1 MSSKVV
7 LIEDH
12 TEVREN
18 IKEIL
23 ELDGYIVYDAEN
35 GKLGVDLIRKHLPHI
50 IICDIM
56 MPELDGYG
64 VLKIIRR
71 DDSVKHIPFIFLTAK
86 NEMKDMRMGMTLGAD
101 DYLPK
106 PFTDLDLLE
115 TVSIRIRRAKD
126 FRLPSK
132 SIETTD
138 APVFDSGH
146 LISEQWQRFT
156 LCKGDTVYREG
167 AYPDSMFIIKN
178 GLVKLVKKD
187 KSGKELIL
195 KILSSEDFLGHIA
208 LIGEQKHF
216 ETAICMSDVELA
228 AIHKT
233 EFFKLVDTRK
243 TVFKSF
249 VKMMAGDIKDVESQL
264 LTMAYSTVKRRI
276 VDALLKLNQQI
287 GDHQFVKIKRSELAS
302 FAGTAK
308 ETTIRTL
315 KELKESQYIELK
327 HNGFTVVDRIGL
339 EQLIHQEAI

>member
-12 TEVREN
+12 ADVREN

-35 GKLGVDLIRKHLPHI
+35 GKTGVDLIRKHLPSV

-71 DDSVKHIPFIFLTAK
+71 DEAVKHIPFIFLTAK

-101 DYLPK
+101 DYLAK

-126 FRLPSK
+126 FGVPKPKQENTNLPV
-132 SIETTD
+132 ID
-138 APVFDSGH
+138 NGH
-146 LISEQWQRFT
+146 LISEHWQRYS
-156 LCKGDTVYREG
+156 LCKGDSIYREG
-167 AYPDSMFIIKN
+167 SHPDSVYIIKS
-178 GLVKLVKKD
+178 GLVKLLKKD
-187 KSGKELIL
+187 KNGKELIIKVL
-195 KILSSEDFLGHIA
+195 TNEDCLGYIA
-208 LIGEQKHF
+208 VIGEQKYS
-216 ETAICMSDVELA
+216 ETAVCMSDVELA
-228 AIHKT
+228 VIQKA
-233 EFFKLVDTRK
+233 EFFKLIDTQK
-243 TVFKSF
+243 TLFKSF
-249 VKMMAGDIKDVESQL
+249 VKMMTNDVKDVENQL
-264 LTMAYSTVKRRI
+264 LVMAYSSVKHRI
-276 VDALLKLNQQI
+276 IDAILKLNQQI
-287 GDHQFVKIKRSELAS
+287 GDLQFVKIKRSELAS

-315 KELKESQYIELK
+315 KELKESKHVELK
-327 HNGFTVVDRIGL
+327 RNGFRVVDRVGL
-339 EQLIHQEAI
+339 EQLIQQETI